1 MALTSGSEA
10 HKTHGSGNARGNGGL
25 HLRHEVV
32 GIGGG
37 NDVISAPGGDGLLGG
52 AEFFLT
58 LGDGAGQNSDL
69 PVKQWCSNNDVSK
82 DQYYYWLRKIREMT
96 VSEIPVPVSDT
107 VSFRRLE
114 VKPPLTGTR
123 QSVMI
128 HLPQQ

>member
-1 MALTSGSEA
+1 MDKVSLVKSQLKLE
-10 HKTHGSGNARGNGGL
+10 HWKRL
-25 HLRHEVV
+25 
-32 GIGGG
+32 I
-37 NDVISAPGGDGLLGG
+37 
-52 AEFFLT
+52 AEC
-58 LGDGAGQNSDL
+58 QNSNL

-96 VSEIPVPVSDT
+96 VSEIPVPVSDN

-128 HLPQQ
+128 HLPQATVEVPDGVSQSTVEAVLLALKSTC